1 MSSNEIYNYI
11 KVNDEI
17 ATGGQPTAEELRSV
31 ADEGFTSVINLATI
45 EPPYSLEDEAG
56 LVQSLGMHYYHIPVE
71 WGNPLESD
79 FEAFESTMAS
89 LPAGKTLIHCAANFR
104 VTAFYSLYAQA
115 HLGWTEAQAEALR
128 AQIWGGRDV
137 PVWNEFIARISKKIS
152 AG

>member
-11 KVNDEI
+11 KVNNEI
-17 ATGGQPTAEELRSV
+17 ATGGQPTADELRS
-31 ADEGFTSVINLATI
+31 AAEEGFTSVINLAPF

-56 LVQSLGMHYYHIPVE
+56 LVQSLGMNYYNIPVE
-71 WGNPLESD
+71 WGYPLESD
-79 FEAFESTMAS
+79 FAAFESTMAR
-89 LPAGKTLIHCAANFR
+89 LPAGKTLIHCVANFR

-115 HLGWTEAQAEALR
+115 HLGWTEAQAEGFR